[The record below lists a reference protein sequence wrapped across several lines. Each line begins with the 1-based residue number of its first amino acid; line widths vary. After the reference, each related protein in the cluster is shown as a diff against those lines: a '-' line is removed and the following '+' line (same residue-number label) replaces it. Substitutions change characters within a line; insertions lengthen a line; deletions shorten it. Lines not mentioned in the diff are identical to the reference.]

1 MNYSYTAKIYIYIYT
16 YIYKAFLRIFGNF
29 KITDHKYRF

>member
-1 MNYSYTAKIYIYIYT
+1 MNYSYTGKIYIYIYT
-16 YIYKAFLRIFGNF
+16 YIYKAFLRIFGHF